1 MKKKPSFFILI
12 LTIAYCWICFFCLG
26 LIIDVVVMLINMKGL
41 DFSTTGFIY
50 LAKMSGVAGFA
61 AGLGSW
67 IFAKID
73 EYNSRKN
80 PPTDSDKG
88 PF

>member
-1 MKKKPSFFILI
+1 MKKKPSFFILF
-12 LTIAYCWICFFCLG
+12 LTIAYCWLCFFCLG
-26 LIIDVVVMLINMKGL
+26 LVIDVVVMLINMKGFN
-41 DFSTTGFIY
+41 FSITGFIY

-73 EYNSRKN
+73 EYNARKK
-80 PPTDSDKG
+80 PPTD
-88 PF
+88 PNE